1 MEVKAGLD
9 PLDANSRTSRVFD
22 LDGDGLLNGDELR
35 IGTDP
40 TRRDSDGDGL
50 DDGFE
55 KMHGLDPTSASNSW
69 QQYDHDGDGVDD
81 RTENRGGTN
90 RYDANEYPASPTPV
104 PAPDTSMEATPDQD
118 LSIGAPITDADALGA
133 QSTLLGEALPE
144 QFAIV
149 VDEPQAFEPVQVDE
163 LFVEEPFVEEPFVDE
178 LPDLIELDVDSNG
191 DYFA

>member
-1 MEVKAGLD
+1 
-9 PLDANSRTSRVFD
+9 
-22 LDGDGLLNGDELR
+22 
-35 IGTDP
+35 
-40 TRRDSDGDGL
+40 
-50 DDGFE
+50 
-55 KMHGLDPTSASNSW
+55 MHGLDPTSASNSW
-69 QQYDHDGDGVDD
+69 QQYDHDGDGLDD

-133 QSTLLGEALPE
+133 QSTLLREALPE

-149 VDEPQAFEPVQVDE
+149 VDEPQAFEPVQVE
-163 LFVEEPFVEEPFVDE
+163 EPFVEEPFVEELFVDE

-191 DYFA
+191 DYFALTARLAAALDRRLVGTEAAVWQDQAMHPMQRSHTARLTGAGGTR